1 MDAGPHWRAVGPG
14 HEVCAVVC
22 VRAGY
27 TTVRTVTDMQ
37 TLEAGVSSLPLRESL
52 IDTT

>member
-14 HEVCAVVC
+14 HEVCAVC
-22 VRAGY
+22 ALELG

-37 TLEAGVSSLPLRESL
+37 TLEAGVSSLPLRSR
-52 IDTT
+52 